1 MEPPV
6 LIRIE
11 VESIR
16 LSVIEAL
23 TRRHQDL
30 QVAVDQ
36 AIERFLRKDFRQ
48 SIEDITKRVIE
59 EEVRRAVSG
68 FWGFEIEQSAKK
80 SIREHLARLEKAE
93 ANKS

>member
-11 VESIR
+11 VESLR
-16 LSVIEAL
+16 LGVIEAL

-36 AIERFLRKDFRQ
+36 AIERFLHKDFRQ
-48 SIEDITKRVIE
+48 SIEDITKRVLE

-68 FWGFEIEQSAKK
+68 FWGFEIEQHAKK

-93 ANKS
+93 ANKP